1 MKILKYTKK
10 NKNQYLLTLD
20 DAKEIT
26 LYEDII
32 LKYNLL
38 LTKKITNLDLIL
50 QENKRYESYYLLLK
64 KLNYKMLSIKQA
76 KEFLQK
82 QGYTDLTV
90 IDRLKKEGYLSDDL
104 FLKSYIN
111 DQINLKISGPIKI
124 TNDLVK
130 LGIAKNKVDD
140 YLKTIDNNIW
150 LEKINKYLNKKIKN
164 NRKYSINK
172 LKQKIQIDLHNKG
185 FMEEQI
191 TTCLAHLDFPNDDD
205 ILKKDMLKIKQQL
218 LKKQL
223 DNKKELNYKLKQKLL
238 AKGYSYDQIN
248 TIVNEE
254 I

>member
-1 MKILKYTKK
+1 
-10 NKNQYLLTLD
+10 
-20 DAKEIT
+20 
-26 LYEDII
+26 
-32 LKYNLL
+32 
-38 LTKKITNLDLIL
+38 
-50 QENKRYESYYLLLK
+50 
-64 KLNYKMLSIKQA
+64 MLSIKQA

-104 FLKSYIN
+104 FLKSFIN

-150 LEKINKYLNKKIKN
+150 LEKINKYLNKKIKS
-164 NRKYSINK
+164 NRRYSINK

-191 TTCLAHLDFPNDDD
+191 TTCLANLDFPDDD
-205 ILKKDMLKIKQQL
+205 EILKKDMLKIKQQL
-218 LKKQL
+218 LKQQL